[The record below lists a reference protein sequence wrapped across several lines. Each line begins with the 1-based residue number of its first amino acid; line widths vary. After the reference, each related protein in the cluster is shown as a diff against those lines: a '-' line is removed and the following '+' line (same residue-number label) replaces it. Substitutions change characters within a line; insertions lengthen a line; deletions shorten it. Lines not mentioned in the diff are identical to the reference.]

1 MLKLLFDL
9 LRIYFALKKA
19 DVLVDLSS
27 PFLSEDDL
35 KPPPYSE
42 CAHGDEADTPRPS
55 YHIPLI
61 SEGGD
66 SISINEAPPPYT
78 PSPPT
83 QVGQQEGPASHSA
96 SQSENRPT

>member
-1 MLKLLFDL
+1 MDQF
-9 LRIYFALKKA
+9 
-19 DVLVDLSS
+19 DLSS

-42 CAHGDEADTPRPS
+42 CAHGGEADAPRPS
-55 YHIPLI
+55 YHTPLI

-66 SISINEAPPPYT
+66 SISVNEAPPPYT

-83 QVGQQEGPASHSA
+83 QVSQQEGLVSHSE
-96 SQSENRPT
+96 SQSENRPV